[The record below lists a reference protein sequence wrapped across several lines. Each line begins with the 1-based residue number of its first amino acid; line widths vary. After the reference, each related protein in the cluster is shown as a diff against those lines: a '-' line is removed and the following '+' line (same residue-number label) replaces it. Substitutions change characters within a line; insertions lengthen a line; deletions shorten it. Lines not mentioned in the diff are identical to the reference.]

1 MTVEQIWNT
10 LTGCLS
16 ELSQSPQLF
25 LKNPTKDFTRNRK
38 LSFYDTVALLL
49 SMEGKSTGNELLEY
63 FHCSMNT
70 PSASALRQQRDK
82 ILPEAFEFLFRTF
95 TSACMG
101 DCSLY
106 KGHRLLAVDG
116 ADLSV
121 AANPSDPDSY
131 YPGTNGQSHYNI
143 FHLNALYDLKQK
155 VYVDALVQKSRTKQE
170 RKALCDMVDRS
181 DIQDA
186 IVLADRGY
194 ESYNVLAHIQEKGW
208 KYLIRVKNGT
218 RGICSALALP
228 LSGEF
233 DLPFH
238 LKLSNKRTNKVKE
251 LYQDKCQYKYID
263 NRKAFDFLPKKN
275 RKHEPATFYSL
286 PFRVVRFQISD
297 NTYETLF
304 TNLDFPP
311 DELKQLYAM
320 RWGIE
325 TSFRYLK
332 YTIGLSFLHSK
343 KPEFI
348 MQEIFSRLT
357 TYNFSQLIT
366 TCVVRQE
373 KTRKYAYQVNFSAAV
388 HLCRQLLRGN
398 LEPPVLQ
405 ILIARLISPV
415 RPNRSSPRKLT
426 AKGFV
431 GFTYRVA

>member
-1 MTVEQIWNT
+1 MTVKEIKDA
-10 LTGCLS
+10 LTGCLG

-25 LKNPTKDFTRNRK
+25 LKNPAKDFTRKRK
-38 LSFYDTVALLL
+38 LSFYDTVSLLL

-63 FHCSMNT
+63 FHCSVNT

-82 ILPEAFEFLFRTF
+82 ILPEAFEFLFQNF
-95 TSACMG
+95 TSTCTK

-106 KGHRLLAVDG
+106 KGYRLLAVDG

-131 YPGTNGQSHYNI
+131 YPGANGQSHYNI

-155 VYVDALVQKSRTKQE
+155 VYVDALVQKSRMKHE

-181 DIQDA
+181 DIQAA

-194 ESYNVLAHIQEKGW
+194 ECYNVLAHIQEKNW
-208 KYLIRVKNGT
+208 KYLIRVKNWSS
-218 RGICSALALP
+218 GICSALDLP

-238 LKLSNKRTNKVKE
+238 LKLSNKRSNKAKE
-251 LYQDKCQYKYID
+251 LYKNKCQYKYID
-263 NRKAFDFLPKKN
+263 NTKSFDFLPKKN
-275 RKHEPATFYSL
+275 RKHEPATFYPLS
-286 PFRVVRFQISD
+286 FRVVRFQISD
-297 NTYETLF
+297 DTYETLI

-332 YTIGLSFLHSK
+332 YTVGLSFLHSK
-343 KPEFI
+343 KPTFI
-348 MQEIFSRLT
+348 IQEIFSRLT
-357 TYNFSQLIT
+357 MYNFSQLIT
-366 TCVVRQE
+366 ACIVMR
-373 KTRKYAYQVNFSAAV
+373 KKSRKYAYQVNFSAAV
-388 HLCRQLLRGN
+388 HLCRQLLRGY
-398 LEPPVLQ
+398 LDPLALHS
-405 ILIARLISPV
+405 IIAHLISPI
-415 RPNRSSPRKLT
+415 RPNRSSDRKLSP
-426 AKGFV
+426 KGFIS
-431 GFTYRVA
+431 FTYRVA

>member
-49 SMEGKSTGNELLEY
+49 SMEGESTGNELPEY
-63 FHCSMNT
+63 FHCSANT
-70 PSASALRQQRDK
+70 PSASALRRRRDK

-106 KGHRLLAVDG
+106 KKHRLLVVDG

-131 YPGTNGQSHYNI
+131 YPGANGQSHYNI
-143 FHLNALYDLKQK
+143 FHLNTLYDLKQK
-155 VYVDALVQKSRTKQE
+155 VYVDAPVQKSRTKHE

-186 IVLADRGY
+186 VVLADRGY

-218 RGICSALALP
+218 RGICSALDLP

-251 LYQDKCQYKYID
+251 LYKEKRQYKYID
-263 NRKAFDFLPKKN
+263 NRKAFDFLPEKN
-275 RKHEPATFYSL
+275 RKHEPATFYS
-286 PFRVVRFQISD
+286 
-297 NTYETLF
+297 
-304 TNLDFPP
+304 PP
-311 DELKQLYAM
+311 RIIK
-320 RWGIE
+320 
-325 TSFRYLK
+325 
-332 YTIGLSFLHSK
+332 
-343 KPEFI
+343 
-348 MQEIFSRLT
+348 
-357 TYNFSQLIT
+357 
-366 TCVVRQE
+366 
-373 KTRKYAYQVNFSAAV
+373 
-388 HLCRQLLRGN
+388 
-398 LEPPVLQ
+398 
-405 ILIARLISPV
+405 
-415 RPNRSSPRKLT
+415 
-426 AKGFV
+426 
-431 GFTYRVA
+431 